1 MDPSFASCSLAFM
14 YISQPLLPVI
24 TNFFVFLE
32 SSGNLIS
39 FPRVIEFGVN
49 TEYSKSSSIYIH
61 GWFFRITSTFN
72 NSSSHSDNVNND
84 LPMDLYR
91 LCFVTSIKRSYC
103 PPNHGALER
112 LNFQ

>member
-1 MDPSFASCSLAFM
+1 MAQSFASCLLAFM
-14 YISQPLLPVI
+14 YISLPLLPVI

-49 TEYSKSSSIYIH
+49 TEYSKSSSIYVH
-61 GWFFRITSTFN
+61 GRLLRLTSTFN
-72 NSSSHSDNVNND
+72 NPSSHSDNVNND

-103 PPNHGALER
+103 PPDHGARER
-112 LNFQ
+112 